1 MAILGTGGILELS
14 REWPEPMALAPSAIN
29 YSASPVRIAL
39 GNLRYWTGDRILF
52 TSASGV
58 PLDLNGDG
66 YADNPEGHGIYR
78 GGEWLTGPSRAY
90 YTGPETDNSPF
101 YERFPAYLTT
111 QAGDNLTTQDGD
123 QFFVFTGQDGGKHF
137 YNRTADTGLSTQFS
151 AYINIDDLDRIRLFS
166 DEISAHNLTTA
177 NEITPLKVKID
188 NFVISRYSA
197 NSTYTSA
204 LNTAANTIKPLALP
218 NESQELQDVITP
230 PSALATVAD
239 DPDSRGWLVQCDL
252 QEWAFSIDAA
262 NLDMTAIGETF
273 GENAKS
279 LVRGAGSLTFLVDQR
294 YVDGEQTSMTLLRLV
309 TLTEKQAKSSAKF
322 HIYRD
327 RTPTSPQVGTTAY
340 YGCDVLLTNTRIN
353 VRADDIITGTADFV
367 ATGEIALKFAP

>member
-1 MAILGTGGILELS
+1 MALLGYGGVLELS

-39 GNLRYWTGDRILF
+39 GNSRYWTGDRILF

-123 QFFVFTGQDGGKHF
+123 QFFVFTGQDGGKYF
-137 YNRTADTGLSTQFS
+137 YNRTADTGLTTQFS

-188 NFVISRYSA
+188 NFIISRYSA

-239 DPDSRGWLVQCDL
+239 DPTERGWLFQADL
-252 QEWAFSIDAA
+252 REWALDVDAA

-273 GENAKS
+273 GENTKA
-279 LVRGAGSLTFLVDQR
+279 LVRGAGSLQFLVDHASNNFGQ
-294 YVDGEQTSMTLLRLV
+294 DSLALLRLV
-309 TLTEKQAKSSAKF
+309 LLTQQNAKSNAKF
-322 HIYRD
+322 YFYKNRQD
-327 RTPTSPQVGTTAY
+327 GGTQIDGTVY
-340 YGCDVLLTNTRIN
+340 YQCDLLLTNSRIN
-353 VRADDIITGTADFV
+353 TQFDEVITGSSDFV
-367 ATGEIALKFAP
+367 VTGEVSIRISP